1 MEMPSYNVVLKTYR
15 SNTFSAGDMMGTL
28 SNYRLD
34 GYSNFILDFVYQNDL
49 ATTKSDALRIAIR
62 KLAEAVGAP
71 SESEYLLR
79 VAEERK
85 AKELEED
92 YRKGKMEAIPAKEYL
107 AKHPELR
114 KYIKG

>member
-1 MEMPSYNVVLKTYR
+1 
-15 SNTFSAGDMMGTL
+15 MMGTL

-71 SESEYLLR
+71 SESEYLQR
-79 VAEERK
+79 ISEERK

-92 YRKGKMEAIPAKEYL
+92 YRKGRAEAVPAKEYL

>member
-1 MEMPSYNVVLKTYR
+1 
-15 SNTFSAGDMMGTL
+15 MGTL
-28 SNYRLD
+28 NNYRLD

-71 SESEYLLR
+71 SESDYLLH

-85 AKELEED
+85 AKDLDED
-92 YRKGKMEAIPAKEYL
+92 YRKGKIETTPAKEYL

-114 KYIKG
+114 KFIKG

>member
-1 MEMPSYNVVLKTYR
+1 
-15 SNTFSAGDMMGTL
+15 MGTL
-28 SNYRLD
+28 NNYRLD
-34 GYSNFILDFVYQNDL
+34 GYSNFVLDFVYQNDL

-71 SESEYLLR
+71 SEGEYLLR

-85 AKELEED
+85 AKELDED
-92 YRKGKMEAIPAKEYL
+92 LRKGRAESVPAREYL

-114 KYIKG
+114 KYLKG